1 VSLLFCEESEV
12 GMGLTN
18 RISHLRQ
25 AVALGLVG
33 LLALT
38 FVGCSSKSG
47 KIGDTLTRAESDLE
61 KSEASLKGLV
71 GKPAPEA
78 NKELQKVYETLSQ
91 RQKEVSGLYPVSWNS
106 FTQQEKE
113 RWYRV
118 TGHIAERQ
126 VQIRKEMDRVR
137 AELK

>member
-1 VSLLFCEESEV
+1 
-12 GMGLTN
+12 
-18 RISHLRQ
+18 
-25 AVALGLVG
+25 LVG

-38 FVGCSSKSG
+38 FVGCSSKSS

-78 NKELQKVYETLSQ
+78 NKELQNVYETLSQ
-91 RQKEVSGLYPVSWNS
+91 RRKEVSGLYPVSWNS

-118 TGHIAERQ
+118 TGYIAERQ